1 MHIQLYI
8 IEIWLVQYPFQLR
21 FTYFYRHFSK
31 YAAISKYLFP
41 RLGQIKDDL
50 CILYNKIRMVRAQ
63 TILYGQLSLMEEKR
77 QNFVKEMQ

>member
-1 MHIQLYI
+1 M
-8 IEIWLVQYPFQLR
+8 
-21 FTYFYRHFSK
+21 HFSK
-31 YAAISKYLFP
+31 YAAISKYLWP

-77 QNFVKEMQ
+77 QNSVMERE

>member
-1 MHIQLYI
+1 M
-8 IEIWLVQYPFQLR
+8 
-21 FTYFYRHFSK
+21 HFSK
-31 YAAISKYLFP
+31 YAAISKYLWP

-77 QNFVKEMQ
+77 QNSVKERQ

>member
-1 MHIQLYI
+1 MVHDV
-8 IEIWLVQYPFQLR
+8 WLAKLKFQLQLSI
-21 FTYFYRHFSK
+21 YFYRHFSK
-31 YAAISKYLFP
+31 YAAISKYLWP

-77 QNFVKEMQ
+77 QNSVMERQ